1 MTYEEAVSL
10 KSFAH
15 YCNCGAAHD
24 PSRTGPNQHAHW
36 CPQAEEYAAWW
47 TAIHARCQ
55 AQLDECNRRINEM
68 MPRELTQTQV
78 DGFMRDSPSIN
89 AAIRAAYAVGYDA
102 GHDAGWN
109 AGREWLEHEENDE

>member
-36 CPQAEEYAAWW
+36 CPRAEEYAAWW
-47 TAIHARCQ
+47 TAIHARLQ
-55 AQLDECNRRINEM
+55 AALDECNRLIREM
-68 MPRELTQTQV
+68 APRKLTKLRVADFVV
-78 DGFMRDSPSIN
+78 DAPSLD
-89 AAIRAAYAVGYDA
+89 AAIRASYNA
-102 GHDAGWN
+102 GHDAGWS
-109 AGREWLEHEENDE
+109 AGRESRRYEENDK